1 FRLGDASL
9 ADRVDQTMQIVRRIA
24 SELRPSVLDQL
35 GLEAAIEALVRET
48 TQRTG
53 IAVCFHADDFPRLP
67 DEIASHAY
75 RIIQEALTNVSR
87 HSKATRV
94 DVSVRRVGGVII
106 LGVED
111 NGVGFT
117 PQSLSGLRS
126 LGLVGIRERALACGG
141 ALMIRGEPGQRT
153 GQPTIRVLAVSVHP
167 EDEWA
172 VRALRAG
179 ASGYLTKDHSPD
191 QLLDAIR
198 RVYRGGK
205 YVSPTLAE
213 QLAKH
218 LDAGGQRPPHELLS
232 DREFEVMRRLGS
244 GLTVSQIASELA
256 LSAKTVSTYRTRILE
271 KMAVTTN
278 ADLVRYAARYGLIA

>member
-1 FRLGDASL
+1 MSRPTPKIRIFI
-9 ADRVDQTMQIVRRIA
+9 ADDHPIVRQGLRRIVEA
-24 SELRPSVLDQL
+24 DAGMVISGEADGAAALLAGLETSATDLVLLDVSMPGGLFLDTLRELR
-35 GLEAAIEALVRET
+35 T
-48 TQRTG
+48 
-53 IAVCFHADDFPRLP
+53 
-67 DEIASHAY
+67 
-75 RIIQEALTNVSR
+75 R
-87 HSKATRV
+87 H
-94 DVSVRRVGGVII
+94 
-106 LGVED
+106 
-111 NGVGFT
+111 
-117 PQSLSGLRS
+117 
-126 LGLVGIRERALACGG
+126 
-141 ALMIRGEPGQRT
+141 
-153 GQPTIRVLAVSVHP
+153 PTIRVLALSVHP

-278 ADLVRYAARYGLIA
+278 ADLVRYAAGYGLIA

>member
-1 FRLGDASL
+1 MSRPTAKIRIFI
-9 ADRVDQTMQIVRRIA
+9 ADDHPIVRQGLRRIVEA
-24 SELRPSVLDQL
+24 DAGMVISGEADGAAALLAGLETSATDLVLLDVSMPGGLFLDTLRELR
-35 GLEAAIEALVRET
+35 T
-48 TQRTG
+48 
-53 IAVCFHADDFPRLP
+53 
-67 DEIASHAY
+67 
-75 RIIQEALTNVSR
+75 R
-87 HSKATRV
+87 HP
-94 DVSVRRVGGVII
+94 
-106 LGVED
+106 
-111 NGVGFT
+111 N
-117 PQSLSGLRS
+117 
-126 LGLVGIRERALACGG
+126 
-141 ALMIRGEPGQRT
+141 
-153 GQPTIRVLAVSVHP
+153 IRVLALSVHP

-271 KMAVTTN
+271 KMAVATN